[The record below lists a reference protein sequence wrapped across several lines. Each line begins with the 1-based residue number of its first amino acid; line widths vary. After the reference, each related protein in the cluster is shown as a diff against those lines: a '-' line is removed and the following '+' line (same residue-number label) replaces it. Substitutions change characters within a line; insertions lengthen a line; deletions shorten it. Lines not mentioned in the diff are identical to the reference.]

1 MRGGKKN
8 KGSGIGR
15 EINMKQRHCLA
26 SPQCREPRGIVVGEL
41 EGSKITADNDFLIT
55 RLVGG
60 DPPLEH
66 DTGGG
71 RGGNG
76 GGIGYAASTARS
88 FPFPTI

>member
-8 KGSGIGR
+8 KGPGIGR

-60 DPPLEH
+60 DPPTRH
-66 DTGGG
+66 GRGG
-71 RGGNG
+71 GGNG